1 MCEATTVLYTH
12 NVSLCSTHATAFG
25 SLYVSW
31 PLAVEA
37 SSMYR
42 VDVMGPFLEP
52 SGLVPSQFA
61 GLIEN
66 KKREV

>member
-1 MCEATTVLYTH
+1 MSEATVLSTH
-12 NVSLCSTHATAFG
+12 NVSLCSTHAILAFG

>member
-1 MCEATTVLYTH
+1 MRSHCTIYTQCFI
-12 NVSLCSTHATAFG
+12 VQYACYTAFG